1 MINGKVKYGQNIY
14 SACIENYGTII
25 SIKNFIIDNNLSF
38 DSNINQGENIIID
51 ETGGNDI
58 VKSYLKTNKLI
69 PINPNKE
76 ITPPVNNW
84 ILATGFWDDL
94 GIWIDTE
101 IWID

>member
-1 MINGKVKYGQNIY
+1 MINEKVKYGQNIY
-14 SACIENYGTII
+14 SACIGNYGTIT
-25 SIKNFIIDNNLSF
+25 SIKKFIIDNNLSF

-58 VKSYLKTNKLI
+58 VKSYFKTNKLI
-69 PINPNKE
+69 PINPNKK
-76 ITPPVNNW
+76 VNNW